1 MIRNEETRP
10 AAGTAERAGTG
21 IITRQ
26 ASTPNFN
33 FTTAAAGRQFQVASL
48 LEQGKDHGIKRTD
61 LAELVGVDERV
72 LRRKIQ
78 QERKTGAL
86 ILADCSHGY
95 FLPGSMDELRRFTR
109 QMQHRAGEVL
119 AAARAAEAALAH
131 VEGQEVMEGWH
142 DG

>member
-1 MIRNEETRP
+1 MKAKETRP
-10 AAGTAERAGTG
+10 SAATLERERAERTAG
-21 IITRQ
+21 R
-26 ASTPNFN
+26 ASIPTCDFN
-33 FTTAAAGRQFQVASL
+33 TATAGRQFQVASL
-48 LEQGKDHGIKRTD
+48 LERGKDHGIKRTD

-95 FLPGSMDELRRFTR
+95 FLPGSMDELRCFTR

-131 VEGQEVMEGWH
+131 VEGQEVMEGWS